1 MILWC
6 SILLVVLA
14 NNNIKAEI
22 SIDSDGGYKNIV
34 IGISPNLNKSDVES
48 IIFKLR
54 VSVHYF
60 DFFLNALYEI

>member
-6 SILLVVLA
+6 CIVLVVLA

-54 VSVHYF
+54 VSVHNF
-60 DFFLNALYEI
+60 DFFSNVS

>member
-6 SILLVVLA
+6 CIVLVVLG

-54 VSVHYF
+54 VSERNF
-60 DFFLNALYEI
+60 DFYFHVS